1 MSINQVK
8 EIKWAA
14 TIAAAALLLAG
25 CGTTAGYKQA
35 DKTGAGIAEMRAEV
49 VNGQKAIDQTVL
61 ALEQVAATANTDPRK
76 AFEQYSKSLANL
88 ESTAVKTRKRS
99 EEIQARG
106 QAYFKQ
112 WEQQLAEVKN
122 PQIRQ
127 LAEQQRAKLQAT
139 FDTIKQY
146 AEPLKAKFDPW
157 LSDLKDL
164 KTYLSNDLT
173 ISGVDAAKS
182 LLAKTQAEGIEI
194 QKSMDALVAEL
205 NTVAATLT
213 PAKVEEK
220 K

>member
-1 MSINQVK
+1 MNINQVR

-35 DKTGAGIAEMRAEV
+35 DRTGAGIAEMRAEV

-61 ALEQVAATANTDPRK
+61 ALEQVAATANTDPRR
-76 AFEQYSKSLANL
+76 AFEQYSKSLASL
-88 ESTAVKTRKRS
+88 ESTATKTRKRS
-99 EEIQARG
+99 EEIKARG

-112 WEQQLAEVKN
+112 WEQELAQVKN
-122 PQIRQ
+122 PEIRQ
-127 LAEQQRAKLQAT
+127 LAEQRKAKLEAA
-139 FDTIKQY
+139 FDSIKQY
-146 AEPLKAKFDPW
+146 AEPLKTQFDPW

-173 ISGVDAAKS
+173 IAGVDAAKS
-182 LLAKTQAEGIEI
+182 LFAKTLAEGVEV
-194 QKSMDALVAEL
+194 QKSMNALVGEL

-213 PAKVEEK
+213 PAKVEAK